1 MVEIFIETET
11 PTVKQIYE
19 HYVKSAAVMQPRKHL
34 GASQIGHSCMRYL
47 WYQFRWCAESKTS
60 FDGRMLR
67 LFETGNRE
75 EERLLKNLADIGIDI
90 QTRDKNGRQFHF
102 VDADNKFLSGS
113 VDGIGVG
120 FAEAPKTKHVV
131 EVKTMNTA
139 NFKAMQTAG
148 VLRSKPQHYAQ
159 MQLYMLWSGL
169 VRAYY
174 FAIHKDTDDIYG
186 ERVKF
191 DRAYT
196 DRLREKALIVT
207 TATVPPDRL
216 NDNPDYY
223 QCRYCDFND
232 ICHGKCIPNVS
243 CRTCAHATPN
253 PNTGVFD
260 CGMSHVDY
268 DCRYCADHLYIPD
281 LIPLPVH
288 EVNAGEDPY
297 ITYLYDDI
305 KLTNGSKDI
314 YSHVLKKYLDEKL
327 NP

>member
-1 MVEIFIETET
+1 MTSIFIETET

-34 GASQIGHSCMRYL
+34 GASQIGHPCMRYL

-90 QTRDKNGRQFHF
+90 QTRDKYGKQFHF

-148 VLRSKPQHYAQ
+148 VLKSKPQHYAQ

-196 DRLREKALIVT
+196 DQLREKARVVT
-207 TATVPPDRL
+207 TATVPPTRL

-223 QCRYCDFND
+223 QCRYCDFRD

-260 CGMSHVDY
+260 CAKGYATTSLV
-268 DCRYCADHLYIPD
+268 CEVQHLYIPD

-288 EVNAGEDPY
+288 EVNVGEDPY
-297 ITYLYDDI
+297 ITYLYGDI
-305 KLTNGSKDI
+305 KLINGPMYR
-314 YSHVLKKYLDEKL
+314 YSHELKKYLDEKL

>member
-1 MVEIFIETET
+1 MVDIFIETET
-11 PTVKQIYE
+11 PTVKRIYE
-19 HYVKSAAVMQPRKHL
+19 HYVNSATVMQPRKHL
-34 GASQIGHSCMRYL
+34 GASQIGHPCLRYL
-47 WYQFRWCAESKTS
+47 WYQFRWCAESNTS

-75 EERLLKNLADIGIDI
+75 EDRLLKNLADIGIDI
-90 QTRDKNGRQFHF
+90 QTRDKDGRQFHY
-102 VDADNKFLSGS
+102 VDEDNKFLSGS
-113 VDGIGVG
+113 VDGIGQG
-120 FAEAPKTKHVV
+120 FIEAPKTKHIV
-131 EVKTMNTA
+131 EIKTMNTA
-139 NFKAMQTAG
+139 NFKAMKTAG
-148 VLRSKPQHYAQ
+148 VMKSKPQHYAQ

-169 VRAYY
+169 DRAYY

-191 DRAYT
+191 DRAYA
-196 DRLREKALIVT
+196 DQLREKARIVT
-207 TATVPPDRL
+207 TATVPPARL

-223 QCRYCDFND
+223 LCRYCDFND

-260 CGMSHVDY
+260 CGIGYTCDILV
-268 DCRYCADHLYIPD
+268 CEAQHLYNPA

-288 EVNAGEDPY
+288 EVNAGDEPHV
-297 ITYLYDDI
+297 TYMSGNILI
-305 KLTNGSKDI
+305 TNGI
-314 YSHVLKKYLDEKL
+314 GHTYSHELKKYLDEIL